1 MLTVCT
7 DGAANVVPIWIW
19 IVQRLDNRSKC
30 CRTDDGTRF
39 GNAVKQICCQKTSSR
54 ARIRAYVRVH
64 GRIYVG
70 ARGCVRL
77 DICASVGL
85 RAHEHGRICANIA
98 GILKYP
104 KDI

>member
-1 MLTVCT
+1 MNGVGLMIELGLVMLWCSF
-7 DGAANVVPIWIW
+7 VVRKIP
-19 IVQRLDNRSKC
+19 
-30 CRTDDGTRF
+30 
-39 GNAVKQICCQKTSSR
+39 SR
-54 ARIRAYVRVH
+54 ARIRAYVCVH
-64 GRIYVG
+64 GCIYVG
-70 ARGCVRL
+70 VRGCVRL